1 MLEQWIAL
9 IQIAGLFI
17 TIFIIEEIIAW
28 MAFNTGDE
36 KAEKAYLIIIN
47 SIVILWLIVKLI
59 SG

>member
-9 IQIAGLFI
+9 IQLAALFI
-17 TIFIIEEIIAW
+17 TILVIEEILAW

-36 KAEKAYLIIIN
+36 KAERTYLIIMN
-47 SIVILWLIVKLI
+47 SLVILLLIVKLI